1 MIRSL
6 GAVIAGY
13 ASILFFNAFIRFI
26 ISIYAKQGYSLS
38 GTAHLSSTGLIL
50 LILAAGLVFGLIGG
64 LITCSII
71 DDHAAIEILVLILL
85 VLAAALFKYYFTG
98 PTEALWYMVSEP
110 LLKMAGIYGAYYLK
124 TSKGVNK

>member
-6 GAVIAGY
+6 GAVITGY

-50 LILAAGLVFGLIGG
+50 LILVAGLVFGLIGG

-85 VLAAALFKYYFTG
+85 VLGAALFKYYFTG
-98 PTEALWYMVSEP
+98 PTESLWYMVSEP

-124 TSKGVNK
+124 TTKRVNK

>member
-85 VLAAALFKYYFTG
+85 VLGAALFKYYFTG
-98 PTEALWYMVSEP
+98 PTESLWYMVSEP

>member
-13 ASILFFNAFIRFI
+13 ASILFFNDFIRFI

-85 VLAAALFKYYFTG
+85 VLGAALFKYYFTG
-98 PTEALWYMVSEP
+98 PTESLWYMVSEP